1 MNKPIRNLYL
11 VVVGLFALLLGY
23 TSWWTVFNDEP
34 LRTSAQNNR
43 DLIRAE
49 RVPRGKIVAAD
60 GTVLARSVGRK
71 SRSTGNRVYERRYP
85 KGADYVAPIGLSD
98 VNLGQTGL
106 ERSQNDWLSGKAVK
120 LATAVDRLIQGD
132 QRGDDVYVTLEPRVQ
147 QAAIDGLAG
156 RPGAVVAM
164 EPSTGRILAMA
175 SVPGYD
181 PNKAIED
188 PAYRGTLK
196 DAAETNRT
204 TQGAYSPGSVFKVVT
219 AAAALDSGK
228 YTADTTVDGSNGQV
242 FSGTPLNNYG
252 GASPGDVSLRY
263 ALTHSINTA
272 FGNVAEDLGAKTM
285 QRYMT
290 RFGFGKPPP
299 LDYPDSQLRASG
311 SRVGN
316 RFVPATNGRV
326 DIARLGI
333 GQDKLQVT
341 PLQMAMVASAVAN
354 DGTLMQPELVDRIVD
369 ADGRVQKRIKP
380 REMGRVMKTGSA
392 RELQSMMGDVVNEG
406 TGTASALEG
415 IATGGKTGTAE
426 LGNPADGIN
435 DLWFIGFAPLRNPRV
450 AVAVVVERTAGQGG
464 VVAAPIAKQVMQAAL
479 SVDSDRS
486 SKR

>member
-1 MNKPIRNLYL
+1 MNTPIRNLYL
-11 VVVGLFALLLGY
+11 VVVGLFALLLGF
-23 TSWWTVFNDEP
+23 TSWWTVFHDEP

-60 GTVLARSVGRK
+60 GTVLARSVGKK
-71 SRSTGNRVYERRYP
+71 SRSTNTRVYERRYP
-85 KGADYVAPIGLSD
+85 KGADYVAPVGLSD

-106 ERSQNDWLSGKAVK
+106 EKAQNEWLSGKAVK

-132 QRGDDVYVTLEPRVQ
+132 QRGDDVHLTLEPRVQ
-147 QAAIDGLAG
+147 QAAIDGLEG

-164 EPSTGRILAMA
+164 EPATGRILAMA

-181 PNKAIED
+181 PNTAIED
-188 PAYRGTLK
+188 PSYRASLK

-204 TQGAYSPGSVFKVVT
+204 TQGAYPPGSVFKVVT
-219 AAAALDSGK
+219 AAAALDTGK
-228 YTADTTVDGSNGQV
+228 YTADTTVDGTNAQV

-252 GASPGDVSLRY
+252 NESPGPVSLRY

-285 QRYMT
+285 QRYMA
-290 RFGFGKPPP
+290 RFGFGEPPP
-299 LDYPDSQLRASG
+299 LDYPDSQLRPSG
-311 SRVGN
+311 AYLGGKRG
-316 RFVPATNGRV
+316 FVPATSRQV

-354 DGTLMQPELVDRIVD
+354 DGKLMKPELVDKIVD
-369 ADGRVQKRIKP
+369 ADGRVQKEVEPEEI
-380 REMGRVMKTGSA
+380 GRVMKASSA

-406 TGTASALEG
+406 SGTAGALEG

-426 LGNPADGIN
+426 LGDPADGIN
-435 DLWFIGFAPLRNPRV
+435 DLWFIGFAPLENPKV
-450 AVAVVVERTAGQGG
+450 AVAVVVERTPGQGG

-479 SVDSDRS
+479 ATES
-486 SKR
+486 SP

>member
-11 VVVGLFALLLGY
+11 VVVAMFALLLGY

-49 RVPRGKIVAAD
+49 RVPRGKLIAAD

-71 SRSTGNRVYERRYP
+71 SRSTSERIYERRYP
-85 KGADYVAPIGLSD
+85 KGADYVAPLGISD
-98 VNLGQTGL
+98 PNLGQTGL
-106 ERSQNDWLSGKAVK
+106 EKSQNDWLSGRAVK

-132 QRGDDVYVTLEPRVQ
+132 QRGDDVHLTLEPAVQ
-147 QAAIDGLAG
+147 RAAIDGLAG

-164 EPSTGRILAMA
+164 DPSTGRILAMA

-181 PNKAIED
+181 PNEAIED
-188 PAYRGTLK
+188 PGYRASLK

-204 TQGAYSPGSVFKVVT
+204 TQGAYPPGSTFKVVT

-228 YTADTTVDGSNGQV
+228 YTPDTTVDGSNGQI
-242 FSGTPLNNYG
+242 FSGTPLNNFAG
-252 GASPGDVSLRY
+252 ESPGEVSLRY
-263 ALTHSINTA
+263 ALTHSVNTA

-285 QRYMT
+285 QRYMA
-290 RFGFGKPPP
+290 RFGFGKDLP
-299 LDYPDSQLRASG
+299 LDYPESQMRPSG
-311 SRVGN
+311 SRVDGK
-316 RFVPATNGRV
+316 FVPATNGQV

-354 DGTLMQPELVDRIVD
+354 DGKLMRPELVDKIVD
-369 ADGRVQKRIKP
+369 ADGRVQKRIEP
-380 REMGRVMKTGSA
+380 REIGRVMKASSA
-392 RELQSMMGDVVNEG
+392 RDLQSMMGDVVNEG
-406 TGTASALEG
+406 SGTASALEG
-415 IATGGKTGTAE
+415 VATGGKTGTAE

-435 DLWFIGFAPLRNPRV
+435 DLWFIGFAPLDDPKV
-450 AVAVVVERTAGQGG
+450 AVAVVVERTPGQGG

-479 SVDSDRS
+479 ATESGG
-486 SKR
+486 

>member
-11 VVVGLFALLLGY
+11 VVVAMFALLLGY

-34 LRTSAQNNR
+34 LRTSAQNTR
-43 DLIRAE
+43 DQIRAE

-60 GTVLARSVGRK
+60 GTVLARSVGKK
-71 SRSTGNRVYERRYP
+71 SRSTSDRIYERRYP
-85 KGADYVAPIGLSD
+85 KGAAYVAPVGISD
-98 VNLGQTGL
+98 ASLGQSGL
-106 ERSQNDWLSGKAVK
+106 EKSQNEWLSGKAVK

-132 QRGDDVYVTLEPRVQ
+132 QRGDDVHVTLEPAVQ

-164 EPSTGRILAMA
+164 DPTTGRILAMA

-188 PAYRGTLK
+188 PSYRGTLK

-204 TQGAYSPGSVFKVVT
+204 TQGAYPPGSTFKVVT

-228 YTADTTVDGSNGQV
+228 YTPDTIVDGSNGQV
-242 FSGTPLNNYG
+242 FSGTPLNNFSG
-252 GASPGDVSLRY
+252 EDPGEVSLRY

-285 QRYMT
+285 QRYMS
-290 RFGFGKPPP
+290 RFGFGKELP
-299 LDYPDSQLRASG
+299 LDYPHSQMRPSG

-316 RFVPATNGRV
+316 RFVPATNRQV
-326 DIARLGI
+326 DIARMGI

-341 PLQMAMVASAVAN
+341 PLQMAMVTSAVAN
-354 DGTLMQPELVDRIVD
+354 NGVLMKPELVDKIVD
-369 ADGRVQKRIKP
+369 ADGRVQKETKP
-380 REMGRVMKTGSA
+380 DELGRVMKASSA

-406 TGTASALEG
+406 SGTAFALEG
-415 IATGGKTGTAE
+415 IQSGGKTGTAE

-435 DLWFIGFAPLRNPRV
+435 DLWFIGFAPLENPKV
-450 AVAVVVERTAGQGG
+450 AVAVVVERTPGQGG
-464 VVAAPIAKQVMQAAL
+464 AVAAPIAKRVMQAAL
-479 SVDSDRS
+479 ATESGR
-486 SKR
+486 

>member
-1 MNKPIRNLYL
+1 MNTPIRNLYL
-11 VVVGLFALLLGY
+11 VVLGMFALLLGF

-49 RVPRGKIVAAD
+49 RVPRGQILAAD
-60 GTVLARSVGRK
+60 GTVLARSVGKK
-71 SRSTGNRVYERRYP
+71 SRSTSNRVYERRYP
-85 KGADYVAPIGLSD
+85 KGADYVAAVGLSD

-106 ERSQNDWLSGKAVK
+106 ERSQNEWLSGKAVK

-132 QRGDDVYVTLEPRVQ
+132 QRGDDVQLTLEPKVQ
-147 QAAIDGLAG
+147 EAAIAGLNG

-188 PAYRGTLK
+188 PAYRGTLG

-204 TQGAYSPGSVFKVVT
+204 TQGAYPPGSTFKVVT
-219 AAAALDSGK
+219 TAAALDTGK
-228 YTADTTVDGSNGQV
+228 YTADSTIDGSNNQE
-242 FSGTPLNNYG
+242 FSGTPLGNFG
-252 GASPGDVSLRY
+252 GESPGQVSLRY

-272 FGNVAEDLGAKTM
+272 FGNVAEDLGASTM
-285 QRYMT
+285 QRYMA
-290 RFGFGKPPP
+290 RFGFGEAPP
-299 LDYPDSQLRASG
+299 LDYPENQLRPSG
-311 SRVGN
+311 SRVDG
-316 RFVPATNGRV
+316 RFVPATNGQV

-354 DGTLMQPELVDRIVD
+354 DGRLMEPELVDKIVD
-369 ADGRVQKRIKP
+369 ADGRVQ
-380 REMGRVMKTGSA
+380 REVEPKQLRRVMKASTA

-415 IATGGKTGTAE
+415 IQSGGKTGTAE

-435 DLWFIGFAPLRNPRV
+435 DVWFVGFAPLSNPKV
-450 AVAVVVERTAGQGG
+450 AVAVVVERTPGTGG
-464 VVAAPIAKQVMQAAL
+464 VIAAPIAKQVMQAAL
-479 SVDSDRS
+479 
-486 SKR
+486 

>member
-11 VVVGLFALLLGY
+11 VVVAMFALLLGY

-49 RVPRGKIVAAD
+49 RVPRGKIIAAD

-71 SRSTGNRVYERRYP
+71 SRSTSDRVYERRYP
-85 KGADYVAPIGLSD
+85 KGAAYVAPVGVSD
-98 VNLGQTGL
+98 ANLGQSGL
-106 ERSQNDWLSGKAVK
+106 EKSQNEWLSGKAVK

-132 QRGDDVYVTLEPRVQ
+132 QRGDDVHLTIEPSVQ
-147 QAAIDGLAG
+147 QAAIDGLNG

-164 EPSTGRILAMA
+164 DPTTGRILAMV

-188 PAYRGTLK
+188 PGYRGTLK

-204 TQGAYSPGSVFKVVT
+204 TQGAYPPGSTFKVVT

-228 YTADTTVDGSNGQV
+228 YTPDTTVDGSNGQI
-242 FSGTPLNNYG
+242 FSGTPLNNFSG
-252 GASPGDVSLRY
+252 EDPGDVSLRY

-285 QRYMT
+285 QRYMS
-290 RFGFGKPPP
+290 RFGFGKELP
-299 LDYPDSQLRASG
+299 LDYPDSQMRPSG
-311 SRVGN
+311 SRVDGK
-316 RFVPATNGRV
+316 FVPATNRQV
-326 DIARLGI
+326 DIARMGI

-341 PLQMAMVASAVAN
+341 PLQMAMVTSAVAN
-354 DGTLMQPELVDRIVD
+354 NGVLMKPELVDKIVD
-369 ADGRVQKRIKP
+369 ADGRVQKETKP
-380 REMGRVMKTGSA
+380 DELGRVMKASSA

-406 TGTASALEG
+406 SGTAFALEG
-415 IATGGKTGTAE
+415 IQSGGKTGTAE

-435 DLWFIGFAPLRNPRV
+435 DLWFIGFAPLENPKV
-450 AVAVVVERTAGQGG
+450 AVAVVVERTPGQGG

-479 SVDSDRS
+479 ATESGR
-486 SKR
+486 

>member
-1 MNKPIRNLYL
+1 MNTPIRNLYL
-11 VVVGLFALLLGY
+11 VVLAMFALLLGF

-43 DLIRAE
+43 DVIRAE

-60 GTVLARSVGRK
+60 GTVLARSVGKK
-71 SRSTGNRVYERRYP
+71 SRSTSNRIYERRYP
-85 KGADYVAPIGLSD
+85 KGAAYVAPVGLSD
-98 VNLGQTGL
+98 VNLGQSGL
-106 ERSQNDWLSGKAVK
+106 ERSQNEWLSGKAVK

-132 QRGDDVYVTLEPRVQ
+132 QRGDDVHVTIDPAAQ

-164 EPSTGRILAMA
+164 EPSTGAILAMA

-181 PNKAIED
+181 PNTAIDD

-204 TQGAYSPGSVFKVVT
+204 TQGAYPPGSVFKVVT
-219 AAAALDSGK
+219 AAAALDTGK
-228 YTADTTVDGSNGQV
+228 YTADTTVDGTNAQV

-252 GASPGDVSLRY
+252 NESPGPVSLRY

-272 FGNVAEDLGAKTM
+272 FGNVAEDLGASTM
-285 QRYMT
+285 QRYMS
-290 RFGFGKPPP
+290 RFGFGEPPP
-299 LDYPDSQLRASG
+299 LDYPASQLRPSG
-311 SRVGN
+311 AYLGGKRG
-316 RFVPATNGRV
+316 FVPATSRQV

-341 PLQMAMVASAVAN
+341 PLQMAMVTAAIAN
-354 DGTLMQPELVDRIVD
+354 DGVLMKPELVDKIVD
-369 ADGRVQKRIKP
+369 ADGRVQKEVEP
-380 REMGRVMKTGSA
+380 EELGRVMKAGTAS
-392 RELQSMMGDVVNEG
+392 ELQSMMGDVVNEG

-426 LGNPADGIN
+426 LGDPADGIN
-435 DLWFIGFAPLRNPRV
+435 DLWFVGFAPLDDPKV
-450 AVAVVVERTAGQGG
+450 AVAVVVERTPGQGG

-479 SVDSDRS
+479 GS
-486 SKR
+486 SSGG

>member
-11 VVVGLFALLLGY
+11 VVVAMFALLLGY

-34 LRTSAQNNR
+34 LRTSAQNTR
-43 DLIRAE
+43 DQIRAE

-60 GTVLARSVGRK
+60 GTVLARSVGKK
-71 SRSTGNRVYERRYP
+71 SRSTSDRIYERRYP
-85 KGADYVAPIGLSD
+85 KGAAYVAPVGISD
-98 VNLGQTGL
+98 ASLGQSGL
-106 ERSQNDWLSGKAVK
+106 EKSQNEWLSGKAVK

-132 QRGDDVYVTLEPRVQ
+132 QRGDDVHVTLEPAVQ

-164 EPSTGRILAMA
+164 DPTTGRILAMA

-188 PAYRGTLK
+188 PSYRGTLK

-204 TQGAYSPGSVFKVVT
+204 TQGAYPPGSTFKVVT

-228 YTADTTVDGSNGQV
+228 FTPDTTIDGSNGQI
-242 FSGTPLNNYG
+242 FSGTPLNNFG
-252 GASPGDVSLRY
+252 GESPGDVSLRY

-285 QRYMT
+285 QRYMS
-290 RFGFGKPPP
+290 RFGFGKELP
-299 LDYPDSQLRASG
+299 LDYPDSQMRPSG

-316 RFVPATNGRV
+316 RFVSATNRQV
-326 DIARLGI
+326 DVARMGI

-354 DGTLMQPELVDRIVD
+354 NGVLMKPELVDKIVD
-369 ADGRVQKRIKP
+369 ADGRVQKEIKP
-380 REMGRVMKTGSA
+380 QEIGRVMKAGSA

-435 DLWFIGFAPLRNPRV
+435 DLWFIGFAPLENPKV
-450 AVAVVVERTAGQGG
+450 AVAVVVERTPGQGG

-479 SVDSDRS
+479 AAESGR
-486 SKR
+486 

>member
-11 VVVGLFALLLGY
+11 VVVGMFALLLGY

-49 RVPRGKIVAAD
+49 RVPRGKILAAD
-60 GTVLARSVGRK
+60 GTVLARSVGKK
-71 SRSTGNRVYERRYP
+71 SRSTNTRVYERRYP
-85 KGADYVAPIGLSD
+85 KGADYVAPVGLSD

-106 ERSQNDWLSGKAVK
+106 ERSQNEWLSGKAVK

-132 QRGDDVYVTLEPRVQ
+132 QRGDDVYLTLEPSVQ
-147 QAAIDGLAG
+147 QAALDGLAG

-188 PAYRGTLK
+188 PGYRGTLK

-204 TQGAYSPGSVFKVVT
+204 TQGAYPPGSTFKVVT
-219 AAAALDSGK
+219 TAAALDSGK
-228 YTADTTVDGSNGQV
+228 YTPDTTVDGTNGQS
-242 FSGTPLNNYG
+242 FSGTPLNNFG
-252 GASPGDVSLRY
+252 GESPGEVSLRY

-272 FGNVAEDLGAKTM
+272 FGNVAEDLGSKTM
-285 QRYMT
+285 QRYMS
-290 RFGFGKPPP
+290 RFGFGKQPA
-299 LDYPDSQLRASG
+299 LDYPDSQLRPSG
-311 SRVGN
+311 SYVNGK
-316 RFVPATNGRV
+316 FVPATNGQV

-341 PLQMAMVASAVAN
+341 PLQMAMVAATIAN
-354 DGTLMQPELVDRIVD
+354 DGVLMKPELVDKIVD
-369 ADGRVQKRIKP
+369 ADGRVQKEVEPKEQR
-380 REMGRVMKTGSA
+380 RVMKAGTA
-392 RELQSMMGDVVNEG
+392 EQLQSMMGDVVNEG

-435 DLWFIGFAPLRNPRV
+435 DLWFIGFAPLENPKV
-450 AVAVVVERTAGQGG
+450 AVAVVVERTPGQGG

-479 SVDSDRS
+479 AAESGG
-486 SKR
+486 